1 MPKKTSRWNARFLRP
16 GSIGSPIAL
25 SKSPFIADL
34 LFDSNVEKE
43 LNVKETKP
51 LLNELTSLL
60 ASSYN
65 VEKYS
70 YLATCGQ
77 LPANQAVR
85 DRLIDQ
91 AIERK
96 LARNPNYSAT
106 KSLVRILEKQQMQ
119 GGVLLVARE

>member
-1 MPKKTSRWNARFLRP
+1 MRNSESWVDWVAHRSEQV
-16 GSIGSPIAL
+16 SIHCSPLID
-25 SKSPFIADL
+25 SK
-34 LFDSNVEKE
+34 VEKE
-43 LNVKETKP
+43 INVKEAKP
-51 LLNELTSLL
+51 LLKELTSLL

-70 YLATCGQ
+70 YLATCDQ
-77 LPANQAVR
+77 LPSNQAVR

-119 GGVLLVARE
+119 GGVLLVARD